1 MWGGIRLEGP
11 CPSQALVERGFVG
24 PLPPALA
31 AGTFLGR
38 RLASSLAL
46 GHGAEARAG
55 VGASQWASVP
65 AHKGPLWPGSRPSC
79 SSPHYPARHPGA
91 QPSTVPTV
99 QSRQCCSQKVPSLSA
114 GVHPG
119 SSLRRPVPAP
129 PGLAHR
135 ATEGEGTG
143 WQGLCTCRPDRVK
156 GREDR
161 PSQCHS
167 LLRDQ
172 HAGRLSLLQAHFSLR
187 DFAAAV
193 PSACSA
199 LVPDAT
205 QCLTGALAAFKHP
218 LRRSL
223 PGKAATSPHPSGPA
237 PPALCSPSSLD
248 SLLICLTASLLPLE
262 SDLPE
267 TGTITDGVHCRIPC
281 P

>member
-119 SSLRRPVPAP
+119 SSLRCPVPAP

-172 HAGRLSLLQAHFSLR
+172 HAVICHFCKPTSPSGILQLLFPLPAVLLSQMP
-187 DFAAAV
+187 
-193 PSACSA
+193 PSA
-199 LVPDAT
+199 
-205 QCLTGALAAFKHP
+205 
-218 LRRSL
+218 SL
-223 PGKAATSPHPSGPA
+223 GHWLPSSIPSGEAFLEKQPPPPTPA
-237 PPALCSPSSLD
+237 GPLPQPSV
-248 SLLICLTASLLPLE
+248 PRR
-262 SDLPE
+262 P
-267 TGTITDGVHCRIPC
+267 
-281 P
+281 